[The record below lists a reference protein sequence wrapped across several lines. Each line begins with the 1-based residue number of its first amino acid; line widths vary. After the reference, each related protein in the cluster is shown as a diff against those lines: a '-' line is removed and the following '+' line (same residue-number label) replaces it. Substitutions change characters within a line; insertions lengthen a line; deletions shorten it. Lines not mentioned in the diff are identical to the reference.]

1 MRALEVQFVLP
12 WKYWVLD
19 DYESVELCIL
29 MVFDVWICSMIR
41 EVINGC
47 GGVVGG

>member
-1 MRALEVQFVLP
+1 MRVLEVQFVLDNLGFLLIM
-12 WKYWVLD
+12 KLLNCVFF
-19 DYESVELCIL
+19 
-29 MVFDVWICSMIR
+29 MVFDVWICSMIW